1 MNAMEQTEQ
10 LTQDY
15 RRHYDVLAE
24 RVQDLEDEVEKLKR
38 RRLPGIK
45 SAVHQA
51 AEARDQLA
59 SHIERHP
66 DLFESPRTVVIAGIR
81 VGMMKGKGKVV
92 VADKAKTCER
102 IRKLFPDSVDDM
114 IKLTES
120 PILSQLN
127 KLPAATLR
135 RLGADV
141 EQTGDQVVIKPV
153 DGDIDKLVNALLKEA
168 ETLEEAA

>member
-1 MNAMEQTEQ
+1 MNAMEQTEK

-24 RVQDLEDEVEKLKR
+24 RVQGLEDEVEKLKR

-45 SAVHQA
+45 SAVHA
-51 AEARDQLA
+51 AAQARDELA
-59 SHIERHP
+59 AHVERHP

-81 VGMMKGKGKVV
+81 VGLMKGKGKVV
-92 VADKAKTCER
+92 VRDKAKTVER
-102 IRKLFPDSVDDM
+102 IRKLYPESVEDM
-114 IKLTES
+114 IKVTES
-120 PILSQLN
+120 PILSQLS
-127 KLPAATLR
+127 KLPAGVLK

-153 DGDIDKLVNALLKEA
+153 DGDVDKLVGALLREA
-168 ETLEEAA
+168 EEWEAAA